1 VKRAI
6 GLLLFLSVTAAADGF
21 DYQKLNGLYG
31 FDWLHLRPRDHCVKV
46 DAKRM
51 RELKSYTCAVPDEG
65 SSSGKVIRFKC
76 QSKDNKREY
85 LLFATSADCTDEIES
100 QKANA
105 D

>member
-1 VKRAI
+1 M
-6 GLLLFLSVTAAADGF
+6 LLSLTAAADGF

-31 FDWLHLRPRDHCVKV
+31 FEWLRLRQRDHCFKI
-46 DAKRM
+46 DAKRV
-51 RELKSYTCAVPDEG
+51 RQLAGYACEVPEEG

-76 QSKDNKREY
+76 QSKDKKREY